1 MKKKEIEQKVT
12 ELVNTLLSDDTVE
25 LVDVEYVKEGQDYFL
40 RVFIDK
46 PDGVTINDCE
56 TVSRGIDGKLDEHDW
71 IKEHYYLEV
80 SSPGLD
86 RPLKKAAD
94 FQRNIGK
101 RVEIKLYQLLD
112 EKKLYEG
119 ILISKD
125 GENIV
130 IETDQEKQL
139 TFNESQVA
147 LVRLAII
154 F

>member
-1 MKKKEIEQKVT
+1 MKRKEIEQKVT
-12 ELVNTLLSDDTVE
+12 ELVNNLLSGDMIE

-40 RVFIDK
+40 RIFIDK

-56 TVSRGIDGKLDEHDW
+56 TLSRKMDGTLDEHDW

-86 RPLKKAAD
+86 RPLKKLSD

-101 RVEIKLYQLLD
+101 RVEIKLYQPLD
-112 EKKLYEG
+112 NKKLYEG
-119 ILISKD
+119 ILVSKD
-125 GENIV
+125 AENIV
-130 IETDQEKQL
+130 IESDQGQPITFTD
-139 TFNESQVA
+139 SQVA

>member
-1 MKKKEIEQKVT
+1 MKRKEIEQKVT
-12 ELVNTLLSDDTVE
+12 ELVNNLLLGEIVE

-40 RVFIDK
+40 RVFLDK

-56 TVSRGIDGKLDEHDW
+56 SLSRSMDGKLDEYDW

-86 RPLKKAAD
+86 RPLKKPSD

-112 EKKLYEG
+112 DKKLYEG
-119 ILISKD
+119 VLISKD

-130 IETDQEKQL
+130 IETDQKQQL

>member
-1 MKKKEIEQKVT
+1 MKRREIEQKVT
-12 ELVNTLLSDDTVE
+12 ELVNSLLSGDIIE
-25 LVDVEYVKEGQDYFL
+25 LVDVEYNKEGQDYFL

-56 TVSRGIDGKLDEHDW
+56 ALSRKMDGKLDEYDW

-86 RPLKKAAD
+86 RPLKKPAD

-101 RVEIKLYQLLD
+101 QVEIKLYQPL
-112 EKKLYEG
+112 EGKKQFEG
-119 ILISKD
+119 VLISKD
-125 GENIV
+125 GDQIV
-130 IETDQEKQL
+130 IETEGEQQL
-139 TFNESQVA
+139 TFTESQVA

>member
-1 MKKKEIEQKVT
+1 MKRKEIEQKVT
-12 ELVNTLLSDDTVE
+12 ELVNNLLSGDMVE

-56 TVSRGIDGKLDEHDW
+56 TLSRSMDGKLDEYDW

-86 RPLKKAAD
+86 RPLKKPAD

-101 RVEIKLYQLLD
+101 RVEIKLYQSID
-112 EKKLYEG
+112 DNKLYEG
-119 ILISKD
+119 VLVSKD
-125 GENIV
+125 GEKIV
-130 IETDQEKQL
+130 IETEQEKQI
-139 TFNESQVA
+139 TFTESQVA
-147 LVRLAII
+147 LVRLAIT

>member
-1 MKKKEIEQKVT
+1 MKRKEIEQKVT
-12 ELVNTLLSDDTVE
+12 ELVNNLLSGDAVE
-25 LVDVEYVKEGQDYFL
+25 LIDVEYVKEGQDFFL

-46 PDGVTINDCE
+46 PNGVTINDCE
-56 TVSRGIDGKLDEHDW
+56 TLSRKMDKQLDEYDW
-71 IKEHYYLEV
+71 IKEQYYLEV

-86 RPLKKAAD
+86 RPLKKPAD

-101 RVEIKLYQLLD
+101 QVEVKLYQLQD
-112 EKKLYEG
+112 GKKQFEG

-125 GENIV
+125 DDQIV
-130 IETDQEKQL
+130 IEVEGEQRM
-139 TFNESQVA
+139 TFTESQVA

>member
-1 MKKKEIEQKVT
+1 MKRKEIEQKVT
-12 ELVNTLLSDDTVE
+12 ELVNSLLSSDIIE

-46 PDGVTINDCE
+46 PGGVTINDCE
-56 TVSRGIDGKLDEHDW
+56 TVSRSMDGKLDEFDW

-86 RPLKKAAD
+86 RPLKKPAD

-101 RVEIKLYQLLD
+101 QVEIKLYQPID
-112 EKKLYEG
+112 DKKLFEG
-119 ILISKD
+119 VLVSKD
-125 GENIV
+125 GEKIV
-130 IETDQEKQL
+130 IETQQGQQI
-139 TFNESQVA
+139 TFTESQVA